1 MAIIPSQKKESEKIF
16 KRETKPLIHVEWQ
29 AGDETL
35 EVKNH

>member
-1 MAIIPSQKKESEKIF
+1 MAIIPSQKESEKIF